1 MAQMWKSFVSTPQQ
15 PAPPADMERL
25 SRRQHFTN
33 MVEQYVCTRLRVL
46 NDGSAPFNFWVSKL
60 GTWPEL
66 ALQPVYCLNVCL
78 ARLEGVITDK
88 RRRLCTANVDKL
100 TFIKMNQAW
109 IPQDLSVPC
118 AE

>member
-1 MAQMWKSFVSTPQQ
+1 
-15 PAPPADMERL
+15 MEHL

-33 MVEQYVCTRLRVL
+33 MVEQYVCTRLHIL
-46 NDGSAPFNFWVSKL
+46 NDGSAPLNFWVSKL

-66 ALQPVYCLNVCL
+66 ALYALEVL
-78 ARLEGVITDK
+78 ACPAASVLSERVFSTAGGVITDK
-88 RRRLCTANVDKL
+88 RSRLSRANVDKL
-100 TFIKMNQAW
+100 MFIKMNQAW